1 MDDGCDMMGEITACE
16 RVMKQQ
22 QRTSASHA
30 SSVSTNPFDASSSL
44 MTLSLSRTD
53 TLASDRPTDRQTDG
67 WFFPLFFR
75 ISRWCVWHR
84 HSNHKRTQRLIPLN
98 KKTKQKQAVAKTR
111 YRETRRRRGRKEG
124 FMYGTHTPVTIMD
137 TVWYSITRCGFR
149 ARS

>member
-1 MDDGCDMMGEITACE
+1 MGEITACE
-16 RVMKQQ
+16 RVMKQQQQ

-53 TLASDRPTDRQTDG
+53 TLASDRPTDRLTDG
-67 WFFPLFFR
+67 QTVGFSPSVSL
-75 ISRWCVWHR
+75 SVVCVCGR

-98 KKTKQKQAVAKTR
+98 RKTKQKQAVAKAR
-111 YRETRRRRGRKEG
+111 YRGARRREEEEERTGLC
-124 FMYGTHTPVTIMD
+124 MVHTHTPVTIMD